1 MNAYDIIKRPI
12 ITEKT
17 AASGDPSR
25 VVFEVALGA
34 NKYQIRQAIEK
45 LFSVDVREV
54 NTAIMKGKPK
64 RFGRTIGRR
73 ANWKKAIV
81 VLGEGQQI
89 DFYPSEEEITE

>member
-1 MNAYDIIKRPI
+1 
-12 ITEKT
+12 
-17 AASGDPSR
+17 